1 MRNYTLSDDAEEDLR
16 NIALYTLDMWGA
28 EQLKEYQTALNEK
41 FEQVGRGEALERP
54 FSLKLPDVHVT
65 KCRHHFIFYLTEE
78 NNQPIILAV
87 FNERNDIV
95 KRLLSRLS

>member
-1 MRNYTLSDDAEEDLR
+1 MRKYNLSDDAEDDLR
-16 NIALYTLDMWGA
+16 SIAPYTLDMWGA
-28 EQLKEYQTALNEK
+28 KQLKEYQTALNEK
-41 FEQVGRGEALERP
+41 FEQIGRGEALERS
-54 FSLKLPDVHVT
+54 FSLNLPNVHVT

-78 NNQPIILAV
+78 NKLPIIIAV